1 MESINYRIK
10 SGDAMI
16 YAQVCGQ
23 GVPLILLHGNG
34 EDLHYFEY
42 QIPLLSKYYK
52 VIAIDTRAHGQSTD
66 GKCPL
71 NFTLLAEDVIAV
83 MDELSIDKAHILGFS
98 DGGNTA
104 LHIAI
109 TYPQRLISL
118 ILNGA
123 NLFPNGIKMN
133 IRIVDLLYYSVCTI
147 FSPFHPRIRK
157 RREFLSLM
165 VNHPHIMPQQ
175 LQQIQAPT
183 LVIAG
188 ENDMI
193 KTIHTELIA
202 KSIPNSEL
210 IIIPDADHFA
220 AKKMPE
226 IFNPMILKF
235 LNKYS

>member
-1 MESINYRIK
+1 MENINYRIK

-16 YAQVCGQ
+16 YAQICGE
-23 GVPLILLHGNG
+23 GIPLILLHGNG
-34 EDLHYFEY
+34 EDLHYFEH
-42 QIPLLSKYYK
+42 QIPLFSKYYK

-66 GKCPL
+66 GESPL
-71 NFTLLAEDVIAV
+71 DFTLLAEDVIAV
-83 MDELSIDKAHILGFS
+83 MDELHIDKAHILGFS

-123 NLFPNGIKMN
+123 NLFPEGIKMN
-133 IRIVDLLYYSVCTI
+133 VRIVDLLYYSVCTL
-147 FSPFHPRIRK
+147 FSFMHPKIRK
-157 RREFLSLM
+157 RKVFLSIM
-165 VNHPHIMPQQ
+165 VKHPHISPKQ
-175 LQQIQAPT
+175 LKQISAPT

-193 KTIHTELIA
+193 KTKHTELIA
-202 KSIPNSEL
+202 YSIPNSEL
-210 IIIPDADHFA
+210 IIIPNADHFA

-235 LNKYS
+235 LNKHS